1 MANCYNES
9 QIPQLKDRTIFF
21 DANILIYLFAPTGRT
36 SFENK
41 YASMFRELLTAQY
54 KIAVDVTV
62 ISEFI
67 NRAIKTGYDIYCS
80 SNNLDKSQFR
90 YKSDYR
96 DSTDGSQAIRS
107 IYDMVNNKI
116 MKNFKLIGKSF
127 TVPDVK
133 SMLCIDGLDFN
144 DKVIELICRENNF
157 VLLTNDGDFIN
168 ADLDILSANKKFI
181 DGRLLS

>member
-1 MANCYNES
+1 MANCYSKS
-9 QIPQLKDRTIFF
+9 QIYELKDRTIFF

-36 SFENK
+36 SFENQ

-96 DSTDGSQAIRS
+96 DSKDGSQAIQS

-116 MKNFKLIGKSF
+116 LKNFKLIGKGF
-127 TVPDVK
+127 TVSDVK
-133 SMLCIDGLDFN
+133 SMLCVNGLDFN
-144 DKVIELICRENNF
+144 DKVIELICRENNL
-157 VLLTNDGDFIN
+157 VLLTNDGDFID
-168 ADLDILSANKKFI
+168 ADIDVLSANNKLINGCLKP
-181 DGRLLS
+181 